1 MEQVPF
7 GSTGLTVSRL
17 AFGTGSHGWDHRSE
31 QTDLGIEGLARLLC
45 AAYDAGVTFWDGA
58 DMYGSHPHLAR
69 ALQTVPRDRVVIT
82 TKTLASTGREATRDV
97 ERFLRELHTD
107 VLDVVLLHFLSDP
120 AWPDSRAGAMEALSR
135 AKEQGKVRAVGI
147 SCHSLGAMRAAL
159 ASPWVEVILARINYD
174 GVNMDGRPSEVVP
187 LLEQLYDAGKAVYAM
202 KVLGCGAL
210 VADPRKAIE
219 YVLGLGVVYAQSI
232 GMSRPEQ
239 IAQNVALMEELAGRY
254 PLRPRRPSTGSLGA

>member
-82 TKTLASTGREATRDV
+82 TKTLASTREGSRRGA
-97 ERFLRELHTD
+97 
-107 VLDVVLLHFLSDP
+107 LLPNCIPTCWTWCCCTFSAIRL
-120 AWPDSRAGAMEALSR
+120 PDSRAGAMEAS
-135 AKEQGKVRAVGI
+135 AGQGAGQGTRRGHLLPQPGRHAG
-147 SCHSLGAMRAAL
+147 GPG
-159 ASPWVEVILARINYD
+159 SPGWR
-174 GVNMDGRPSEVVP
+174 SFW
-187 LLEQLYDAGKAVYAM
+187 
-202 KVLGCGAL
+202 
-210 VADPRKAIE
+210 PR
-219 YVLGLGVVYAQSI
+219 
-232 GMSRPEQ
+232 
-239 IAQNVALMEELAGRY
+239 
-254 PLRPRRPSTGSLGA
+254 STMTA